1 MKRRPGARIG
11 AAMAALLAGL
21 LLLASGASAQTY
33 GTPEP
38 QPADP
43 PPPEAQLQ
51 QESIEPIEP
60 TGLNPAV
67 AAFDVIVVRPLAA
80 TALPIGCAFFLPAA
94 LFTAPNG
101 LDSVKEAA
109 EFFVIG
115 PARYVFKRPL
125 GEF

>member
-1 MKRRPGARIG
+1 MAESGSVWRMKRRAGARIG

-21 LLLASGASAQTY
+21 LLGSGALAQT
-33 GTPEP
+33 T
-38 QPADP
+38 
-43 PPPEAQLQ
+43 PPEAQLQ
-51 QESIEPIEP
+51 QEPIEPIEP
-60 TGLNPAV
+60 PGLNPAV
-67 AAFDVIVVRPLAA
+67 AAFDVIVIRPLAA

-115 PARYVFKRPL
+115 PYRYVFTRPL

>member
-1 MKRRPGARIG
+1 MAESGSVWRMNGRPGARIS

-21 LLLASGASAQTY
+21 LLLASGAPAQT
-33 GTPEP
+33 T
-38 QPADP
+38 
-43 PPPEAQLQ
+43 PPEAQLDAQLQ
-51 QESIEPIEP
+51 QEPIEP

-80 TALPIGCAFFLPAA
+80 TALPIGCALFLPAA
-94 LFTAPNG
+94 LITAPNG

-115 PARYVFKRPL
+115 PARYVFTRPL